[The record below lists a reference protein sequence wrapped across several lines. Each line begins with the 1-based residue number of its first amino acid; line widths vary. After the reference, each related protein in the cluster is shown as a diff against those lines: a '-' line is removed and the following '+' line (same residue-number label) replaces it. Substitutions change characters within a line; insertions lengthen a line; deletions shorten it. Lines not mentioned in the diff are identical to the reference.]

1 MVRRKKVR
9 RFAVPGAD
17 ELQKLAGQVRG
28 VRAIGRDAPPTVKQM
43 EKVGALIR
51 ILRERAETDEQYSP
65 LLHAAQ
71 AEQNRL
77 RRYPPGGV
85 EGRSREGEGSDAGCV
100 GAGWLGIPVRF
111 DADVSSAGGS
121 RRASEFEALTLRHR
135 RVA

>member
-17 ELQKLAGQVRG
+17 ELQKLAGQVRN

-77 RRYPPGGV
+77 RRYPREAWKTPPAKAKVPMLGASAPVGSGYRFGSTLTSARREVRGG
-85 EGRSREGEGSDAGCV
+85 
-100 GAGWLGIPVRF
+100 LP
-111 DADVSSAGGS
+111 SSK
-121 RRASEFEALTLRHR
+121 R
-135 RVA
+135 